1 MKSIQLIQHLLDAGH
16 SKELRDE
23 IVDHVGK
30 STPRMKALMH
40 FFFHDEWRY
49 NQRASWAVMH
59 VTLKQ
64 PQLAKPYY
72 QKMIDNLSKP
82 KHDAVVRNTL
92 RIFEDNP
99 IPEEIEG
106 QLMDLCFGY
115 LINQK
120 EANAIRVFSMTVL
133 LKIVQKYPELA
144 FELKET
150 LEDQLT
156 YEVSAAFKSRGK
168 KTLKALK
175 SMDID

>member
-1 MKSIQLIQHLLDAGH
+1 MKPLEVIQDLLDAGH

-23 IVDHVGK
+23 MVDYVGN
-30 STPRMKALMH
+30 SATRMKALMH

-59 VTLKQ
+59 VTIKQ
-64 PQLAKPYY
+64 PQLAEPYY
-72 QKMIDNLSKP
+72 KRLAENLNEP

-92 RIFEDNP
+92 RIFQDND
-99 IPEEIEG
+99 IPESIEG
-106 QLMDLCFGY
+106 ELMDKCFGY
-115 LINQK
+115 LIDTK
-120 EANAIRVFSMTVL
+120 VANAVRVFSMTVL
-133 LKIVQKYPELA
+133 LKIVRKYPELA
-144 FELKET
+144 FELRET

-156 YEVSAAFKSRGK
+156 YEVSAAFKSRGQ